1 MKPSI
6 CKSIALFSATVAF
19 LPLAS
24 RTAHAE
30 PTLFYA
36 PAQQESSFPAA
47 DSLDDGPHVYWQSA
61 SSAIV
66 FYLCGEELVQRVF
79 EGVDTVRFTGF
90 CADSAVEYV
99 IPTQAPAIE
108 PYIYDGV
115 SRIFAVSDVHGE
127 YEALVDLLENAGVI
141 DAGLHWSWGDG
152 HLVIDGDIFDR
163 GDKVTE
169 CLWLLYRLEQEA
181 RREGGRVH
189 ILLGNHELIVMQDD
203 LRYVNEKYT
212 NGIVQRTRIHYDDL
226 FGPDM
231 ELGRW
236 LRSKHVAIK
245 LNGILFVHAGVSP
258 DVIDRG
264 LSLGDINQAAKAI
277 PDLRSYELAF
287 SDTAKFLLGSY
298 GPVWYRGYHYGME
311 GRYPKATAEQVDAI
325 LAFYGA
331 TAVVVGHTEIPQ
343 VTALYEGK
351 VFGIDVLLP
360 ELESL
365 QGLLWKEGRFYRVTG
380 TGALEPLH

>member
-1 MKPSI
+1 MRPLTYN
-6 CKSIALFSATVAF
+6 SIALFSAAVAF

-24 RTAHAE
+24 RTAQSE
-30 PTLFYA
+30 STLSYP

-47 DSLDDGPHVYWQSA
+47 DSLDDGPHVYWQTA
-61 SSAIV
+61 SRAIV
-66 FYLCGEELVQRVF
+66 FYLCGEELIQRVF
-79 EGVDTVRFTGF
+79 ERVDTVRFNGL
-90 CADSAVEYV
+90 CGDSAVEYV
-99 IPTQAPAIE
+99 IPARAPAIE
-108 PYIYDGV
+108 PYIHDGA
-115 SRIFAVSDVHGE
+115 SKIFAVSDVHGE

-141 DAGLHWSWGDG
+141 NAGLHWSWGDG
-152 HLVIDGDIFDR
+152 HLVIDGDTFDR
-163 GDKVTE
+163 GNKVTE

-181 RREGGRVH
+181 KREGGRVH
-189 ILLGNHELIVMQDD
+189 VLLGNHEFMAMQDD
-203 LRYVNEKYT
+203 LRYVKEKYT
-212 NGIVQRTRIHYDDL
+212 NGIVRRTRIHYDDL

-231 ELGRW
+231 ALGRW
-236 LRSKHVAIK
+236 LRSKHVAIT
-245 LNGILFVHAGVSP
+245 LNDILFVHAGVSP
-258 DVIDRG
+258 DLVNRG
-264 LSLGDINQAAKAI
+264 LSLGEINQIAQAI

-351 VFGIDVLLP
+351 VFGIDVSVA

-380 TGALEPLH
+380 TGALEPLD